1 MFLIK
6 KSVLIKEKECI
17 CTGWPEKKTPLIKNL
32 IGIVLK
38 LQLKGVLFFQ
48 TP

>member
-17 CTGWPEKKTPLIKNL
+17 CTGWPEKKNPFN
-32 IGIVLK
+32 
-38 LQLKGVLFFQ
+38 
-48 TP
+48 

>member
-1 MFLIK
+1 MYMYR
-6 KSVLIKEKECI
+6 VA
-17 CTGWPEKKTPLIKNL
+17 EKKNPLIKNL